1 MKKMGYTVAEKALGR
16 AAGYNA
22 RANEVVTVE
31 PDFCMSHDNTG
42 PISRTFKKIGVK
54 NVWKPERLVV
64 ILDHGVPAPSSDH
77 AVNHKEA
84 REFMAEQ
91 GAPHFFDVT
100 SAGGVCHQKFCE
112 EGFALPGIVV
122 IGSDSHTCTYGAFG
136 TFATGIGRS
145 EMAAA
150 WATGKI
156 WFKVPESMKIN
167 VSGKFKKGVTPKDF
181 ILKAMGDVK
190 SDGAD
195 YMSVEFHGSGITDM
209 SIAGRM
215 TLCNLGIEMGA
226 KNAVCAPDQKTLD
239 YIKNREKT
247 EDWEALWADPDAV
260 YAKELSYDLGD
271 IAPGVAKPH
280 TVDNYASI
288 DEVKGTKVDQAF
300 LGSCTNGRLE
310 DLREAASVLKG
321 KKVAVRTIVIPA
333 SWNIYREAIRDGTIE
348 TLLDAGCIICN
359 SGCGPCLGAH
369 MGTLAPGE
377 VCVSTANRNFKGR
390 MGNKD
395 SFIYLASP
403 YTVAISAIKGE
414 LSDPR
419 EAF

>member
-1 MKKMGYTVAEKALGR
+1 MTMGKTFAEKALGR
-16 AAGYNA
+16 AAG
-22 RANEVVTVE
+22 REVSANEVVTVE

-42 PISRTFKKIGVK
+42 PISRTFKKIGVA

-84 REFMAEQ
+84 REFMAAQ
-91 GAPHFFDVT
+91 GAPHFYDVT

-112 EGFALPGIVV
+112 EGFALPGLIV

-136 TFATGIGRS
+136 TFATGIGRT

-156 WFKVPESMKIN
+156 WLKVPESIKIN
-167 VSGKFKKGVTPKDF
+167 VTGRFKRGVTAKDF
-181 ILKAMGDVK
+181 ILKVMGDVR

-195 YMSVEFHGSGITDM
+195 YMSVEFHGSGIEEM
-209 SIAGRM
+209 SVAGRM

-226 KNAVCAPDQKTLD
+226 KNAVCRPDGKVLD
-239 YIKNREKT
+239 FIKGREKSPN
-247 EDWEALWADPDAV
+247 WEALWADDDAE
-260 YAKELSYDLGD
+260 YARVFNYDLGE
-271 IAPGVAKPH
+271 IVPGVAKPH
-280 TVDNYASI
+280 TVDNYAEI
-288 DEVKGTKVDQAF
+288 GEVAGTKIDQAF

-310 DLREAASVLKG
+310 DLRAAAEILSG
-321 KKVAVRTIVIPA
+321 KRIAVRTIVIPA
-333 SWNIYREAIRDGTIE
+333 SWEVYRAAMRDGTIDA
-348 TLLDAGCIICN
+348 LLDAGCIVCN

-377 VCVSTANRNFKGR
+377 TCVSTANRNFKGR

-395 SFIYLASP
+395 SFIFLASP
-403 YTVAISAIKGE
+403 YTVAASALAGKI
-414 LSDPR
+414 SDPMDVL
-419 EAF
+419 